1 MTDRSK
7 WPVRRVSLVEE
18 GQEPYLRSLS
28 PKERVAMVWPIT
40 LQAWAFKEGLRDA
53 PRLRRDVVRV
63 IRRGR

>member
-7 WPVRRVSLVEE
+7 WLVRRMSLAEE
-18 GQEPYLRSLS
+18 GQEPYLHSLS

-40 LQAWAFKEGLRDA
+40 LQAWAFKEALWDA

-63 IRRGR
+63 IRRGC